1 MVCPTIVVVVAIIL
15 PTNVLLS
22 FLSFQMA
29 SLFSGF
35 SGFSGFSDER
45 AWAYSGN
52 TVVAVPRNDSWAEK
66 VRGGLTIDQ
75 LITAEDCVAPPTVVL
90 LQDVKTPI
98 GSKIIMDYTDSD
110 SDDIIVGLRIKKRTP
125 KKPKRVS
132 KWATKMNR
140 PIKETP
146 LGEENVVELRTAC
159 RLCAAPYDTG
169 LPVCNCDT
177 LCAAYDSTGCAH
189 CGYTYENPFGMC
201 GKRSDP
207 TAIRLP
213 CYSIP
218 IQQPCAKCH
227 PAFVAKMQALHKRD
241 MADVEDDEER
251 YYRRSWH

>member
-15 PTNVLLS
+15 TTNLLLS
-22 FLSFQMA
+22 FLFFLSFQMA
-29 SLFSGF
+29 SL
-35 SGFSGFSDER
+35 FSGFSDER

-52 TVVAVPRNDSWAEK
+52 TVVAVPRNGSWAEK

-75 LITAEDCVAPPTVVL
+75 LMAAEDCVAPPTVVL

-98 GSKIIMDYTDSD
+98 KIIMDYADSD

-125 KKPKRVS
+125 KKLKRVS

-140 PIKETP
+140 PIKDTP

-159 RLCAAPYDTG
+159 GLCAAPYDTG
-169 LPVCNCDT
+169 LPVCKCDA
-177 LCAAYDSTGCAH
+177 LCAAYGSTGCAH

-213 CYSIP
+213 CYSAP
-218 IQQPCAKCH
+218 IQQPCNKCH
-227 PAFVAKMQALHKRD
+227 PAFVATMQALHKRD
-241 MADVEDDEER
+241 MADAEDDEER